1 MPGYRAVIF
10 DFGGVITTSPT
21 LVMRSFCEQHSLP
34 WAEVSPLLAAREG
47 AWSRFETSALS
58 RDEFVRAF
66 ELECEGL
73 GHSIDGAAFL
83 SHFFGGMTLR
93 QDMVAVVR
101 DLRRRLRVGC
111 ITNNVQTGSRQRLI
125 QFEEL
130 FDVVV
135 ESSIEGVR
143 KPDPAIY
150 LIACDRLG
158 VKPEEAIF
166 LDDFGVNLKA
176 ARALGM
182 ATIKVDETQS
192 AIGELEQ
199 LLGFE
204 LPRGG
209 AGNVVAA
216 G

>member
-1 MPGYRAVIF
+1 
-10 DFGGVITTSPT
+10 
-21 LVMRSFCEQHSLP
+21 
-34 WAEVSPLLAAREG
+34 
-47 AWSRFETSALS
+47 
-58 RDEFVRAF
+58 
-66 ELECEGL
+66 
-73 GHSIDGAAFL
+73 
-83 SHFFGGMTLR
+83 
-93 QDMVAVVR
+93 MVAVVR

-192 AIGELEQ
+192 AIGELEK

-204 LPRGG
+204 LPRDG
-209 AGNVVAA
+209 AASVVAA
-216 G
+216 E